1 MPGTF
6 DINQRK
12 IKPRPPDAFD
22 KCRVFEIKNPALLL
36 AFVCQ
41 EIKDIKREN
50 VLRMS
55 VENFQEQ
62 TDVNGNMPL
71 ETMAYI
77 S

>member
-12 IKPRPPDAFD
+12 IKPRPRDAFD

-36 AFVCQ
+36 AFACQ

-55 VENFQEQ
+55 VGNFQEQ

-71 ETMAYI
+71 KTMAYI